1 MFLMSVAA
9 VKGKFCFS
17 MLEEFVSSLHFESF
31 VVQLVSFLLLA
42 FCYYHCISQDS
53 VLTMFYH
60 LFGDNKH

>member
-1 MFLMSVAA
+1 
-9 VKGKFCFS
+9 

-53 VLTMFYH
+53 VLAMLYH